1 LRRQRS
7 ADATPQQ
14 NQPIPYFFGDRKTM
28 RKRHIHRRVL
38 GAVAAGVIVMGSLTA
53 LALGDSSSGDMSA
66 MPAAPTIK
74 RVPARIAA
82 EFPALTKAIGADEAQ
97 QLPAVA
103 RVMGTLARE
112 GNAAGQ
118 GGANSALARRVSQD
132 GENAEYV
139 VPGNEVVCL
148 VAISV
153 GHATGGGCA
162 PAPSVEA
169 KGTTSLTV
177 VPGGYE
183 VSGILPT
190 GTADVTIT
198 ASNGSATV
206 VDANAN
212 HAFEFYSA
220 VPLAKLVYSLPGGGE
235 HEGSLELPPP
245 AHAPSSA
252 G

>member
-1 LRRQRS
+1 
-7 ADATPQQ
+7 
-14 NQPIPYFFGDRKTM
+14 M
-28 RKRHIHRRVL
+28 RTRHIHRRAL
-38 GAVAAGVIVMGSLTA
+38 GAVTVGMIVAGSVTA
-53 LALGDSSSGDMSA
+53 LALADSSTGASG
-66 MPAAPTIK
+66 PAAVPTIK
-74 RVPARIAA
+74 QVPARIAA
-82 EFPALTKAIGADEAQ
+82 EFPALGKAIGAGEAQ

-103 RVMGTLARE
+103 KVMGTIASE
-112 GNAAGQ
+112 DEAGAD
-118 GGANSALARRVSQD
+118 GGANSELARRVSQN

-162 PAPSVEA
+162 PASSVES

-190 GTADVTIT
+190 GTSEVSIT
-198 ASNGSATV
+198 TSSGNTTA

-220 VPLAKLVYSLPGGGE
+220 APLAKLVYALPDGGE
-235 HEGSLELPPP
+235 HEGSLELPAP
-245 AHAPSSA
+245 AHAPSPS

>member
-1 LRRQRS
+1 
-7 ADATPQQ
+7 
-14 NQPIPYFFGDRKTM
+14 
-28 RKRHIHRRVL
+28 
-38 GAVAAGVIVMGSLTA
+38 
-53 LALGDSSSGDMSA
+53 
-66 MPAAPTIK
+66 
-74 RVPARIAA
+74 
-82 EFPALTKAIGADEAQ
+82 
-97 QLPAVA
+97 PAVA
-103 RVMGTLARE
+103 KVMGTIASE
-112 GNAAGQ
+112 DEAGAD
-118 GGANSALARRVSQD
+118 GGANSELARRVSQN

-162 PAPSVEA
+162 PASSVES

-190 GTADVTIT
+190 GTSEVSIT
-198 ASNGSATV
+198 TSSGNTTA

-220 VPLAKLVYSLPGGGE
+220 APLAKLVYALPDGGE
-235 HEGSLELPPP
+235 HEGSLELPAP
-245 AHAPSSA
+245 AHAPSPS

>member
-1 LRRQRS
+1 
-7 ADATPQQ
+7 
-14 NQPIPYFFGDRKTM
+14 
-28 RKRHIHRRVL
+28 VL
-38 GAVAAGVIVMGSLTA
+38 GAVTVGVIVTGSLTA
-53 LALGDSSSGDMSA
+53 LALGDSSNGDTSA
-66 MPAAPTIK
+66 SPAAPTIK
-74 RVPARIAA
+74 QVPPRIAA
-82 EFPALTKAIGADEAQ
+82 EFPALAKAIGAGEAQ

-103 RVMGTLARE
+103 RVMGTLASDGE
-112 GNAAGQ
+112 LAAG
-118 GGANSALARRVSQD
+118 GEANSALARRVSQE

-162 PAPSVEA
+162 PASSVET

-190 GTADVTIT
+190 GTSDVTIT
-198 ASNGSATV
+198 TTSGSATV

-220 VPLAKLVYSLPGGGE
+220 VPLAKLVYSLPAGGE

-245 AHAPSSA
+245 AHAPSPA

>member
-1 LRRQRS
+1 
-7 ADATPQQ
+7 
-14 NQPIPYFFGDRKTM
+14 M
-28 RKRHIHRRVL
+28 RTRHIHRRAL
-38 GAVAAGVIVMGSLTA
+38 SAVAAVVIVAGSLTA
-53 LALGDSSSGDMSA
+53 LALGDTSAGSTSGS
-66 MPAAPTIK
+66 PG
-74 RVPARIAA
+74 VPAIKQVPAGIAA
-82 EFPALTKAIGADEAQ
+82 EFPALAKSISADEAQ
-97 QLPAVA
+97 QLPTVA
-103 RVMGTLARE
+103 RVMGTLASE
-112 GNAAGQ
+112 GELAEA

-132 GENAEYV
+132 GDNAEYL

-153 GHATGGGCA
+153 GHPTGGGCA
-162 PAPSVEA
+162 PASSVET

-190 GTADVTIT
+190 GTSDVTIT
-198 ASNGSATV
+198 TTSGTATV

-220 VPLAKLVYSLPGGGE
+220 APLSKLAYSLPAGGQ
-235 HEGSLELPPP
+235 HEGSLELPPLTN
-245 AHAPSSA
+245 APSPA

>member
-1 LRRQRS
+1 M
-7 ADATPQQ
+7 
-14 NQPIPYFFGDRKTM
+14 I
-28 RKRHIHRRVL
+28 VL
-38 GAVAAGVIVMGSLTA
+38 GVVLAGSATAFA
-53 LALGDSSSGDMSA
+53 LADSSTGNTSA
-66 MPAAPTIK
+66 SVAAPTVK
-74 RVPARIAA
+74 QVPARIAA
-82 EFPALTKAIGADEAQ
+82 EFPALGKAIAASEAQ

-103 RVMGTLARE
+103 KVMGTIASE
-112 GNAAGQ
+112 DEPAEV
-118 GGANSALARRVSQD
+118 GGANSELARRVSQD

-139 VPGNEVVCL
+139 VPGNGVVCM

-162 PAPSVEA
+162 PASSVEA

-190 GTADVTIT
+190 GTSDVSIT
-198 ASNGSATV
+198 NTSGNTTV
-206 VDANAN
+206 VEADAN

-220 VPLAKLVYSLPGGGE
+220 APLAKLVYSLPGGGQ
-235 HEGSLELPPP
+235 HEGSLELPAPP
-245 AHAPSSA
+245 HAPPSP